1 MRNESKKKDSQEKGA
16 LFPPLLFARLFP
28 LTSLFSFLFSL
39 FSLYTSSAT
48 PVLTKWLNSAP
59 LKSSATSYIDAVR
72 SGTNI

>member
-1 MRNESKKKDSQEKGA
+1 MRVREKDSQEKGA
-16 LFPPLLFARLFP
+16 LFSSS
-28 LTSLFSFLFSL
+28 SLRSTVSSDLSFLVSL